1 MKISRSVLIFILFTV
16 LIVNVVQV
24 FGITESFSIAPDEQK
39 TFDVTLLEN
48 QKIFFQIFV
57 SGGENE
63 DIRLKI
69 IEKNTNVEYFNSII
83 RENKEDSQFGSPE
96 FPAYKNE
103 ISNTSGE
110 VKRLMFTFDNSLVSS
125 SSKNVDFTYAVIED
139 SGAYFEQ
146 SASWSWVL
154 ELAIIF
160 GVFLISIFVIVI
172 IVKKK
177 KNKK

>member
-1 MKISRSVLIFILFTV
+1 MKISRSVIILILLVV
-16 LIVNVVQV
+16 LTVNVGQV
-24 FGITESFSIAPDEQK
+24 FGVTESFSITPDEQK
-39 TFDVTLLEN
+39 TFDIALLEN

-57 SGGENE
+57 SGGEND
-63 DIRLKI
+63 DIRLKV

-103 ISNTSGE
+103 ISNTSVE
-110 VKRLMFTFDNSLVSS
+110 VKKLMFIFDNSLVSS
-125 SSKNVDFTYAVIED
+125 SSKNVDFTYTVIED

-146 SASWSWVL
+146 SASWSWIF
-154 ELAIIF
+154 ELVVIIC
-160 GVFLISIFVIVI
+160 GFLISIIVIVI